1 MRDLRVLDDLILES
15 EATVARG
22 YAIDT
27 VQLFEPRWVP
37 CLKPPEPA
45 TDAQGKPLPQVETLC
60 LENVPVTFERP
71 RAVDLEGERRLLAQL
86 RTKRE
91 DVSARA
97 DREIARCQTMYP
109 EG

>member
-1 MRDLRVLDDLILES
+1 
-15 EATVARG
+15 
-22 YAIDT
+22 
-27 VQLFEPRWVP
+27 
-37 CLKPPEPA
+37 
-45 TDAQGKPLPQVETLC
+45 
-60 LENVPVTFERP
+60 VTFERP